1 MAYDDQAAERVRSI
15 LSGQLD
21 VIEKKMMGGLIFMVR
36 GNMCCGVS
44 ASALMV
50 RVGQEAYEHTLAQ
63 PHVRPLE
70 FAGRR
75 PKGFVLVDP
84 EGYRTSAALKKWIKQ
99 SLNFV
104 LALPAKKAAG
114 DVRSQ
119 ARSNAAKK
127 TSA

>member
-1 MAYDDQAAERVRSI
+1 MPCDDQAAERVRSI
-15 LSGQLD
+15 LRGQRDLAEKN
-21 VIEKKMMGGLIFMVR
+21 VVEKKMMGGLIFMVR

-50 RVGQEAYEHTLAQ
+50 RVGHEAYERTLAQ

-84 EGYRTSAALKKWIKQ
+84 EGYRTSAALKTRIKQ
-99 SLNFV
+99 SLEFV
-104 LALPAKKAAG
+104 LALPAKKSA
-114 DVRSQ
+114 VKKLR
-119 ARSNAAKK
+119 RNA
-127 TSA
+127 SS

>member
-1 MAYDDQAAERVRSI
+1 MPYDDKAAERVRSV
-15 LSGQLD
+15 LSGQRN

-50 RVGQEAYEHTLAQ
+50 RVGHEAYESTLAQ

-84 EGYRTSAALKKWIKQ
+84 EGYRTSATLNAWLKRG
-99 SLNFV
+99 LDFV
-104 LALPAKKAAG
+104 LALPAKK
-114 DVRSQ
+114 S
-119 ARSNAAKK
+119 AAKK
-127 TSA
+127 PRRKASS